1 MNIERL
7 DTLTEKDLH
16 QLSRGLMMSVEE
28 GASLGFLKGLSL
40 VKALNYWNH
49 VAKNLSDD
57 YFLLVAKEQGEI
69 IGSVQLEKCDKENGL
84 HRAEVQKLFVLPTHR
99 RKNIASQLMIKVS
112 KLAYENSVRLM
123 VLDTQT
129 DSKAEQFYQQ
139 QEWKKSGEIPHFAL
153 SPEGQLCS
161 TSYYYKIV

>member
-7 DTLTEKDLH
+7 DELTEKDLH
-16 QLSRGLMMSVEE
+16 QLSRGLMASVEE

-40 VKALNYWNH
+40 VKALSYWN
-49 VAKNLSDD
+49 NLSQYLDD
-57 YFLLVAKEQGEI
+57 GLFLLVAREQGEI
-69 IGSVQLEKCDKENGL
+69 IGSVQLEKCNKENGL

-99 RKNIASQLMIKVS
+99 RKNVASKLMIKVS
-112 KLAYENSVRLM
+112 KLAYENGVRLM

-139 QEWKKSGEIPHFAL
+139 QEWQKSGEIPSFAL
-153 SPEGQLCS
+153 SPEGKLCG
-161 TSYYYKIV
+161 TSYYYKVV